1 MDFEFLKKLSLPSF
15 PNFLLGG
22 RRSFV
27 GIDIGFSSVKVVQL
41 RKESERAILE
51 TYGELR
57 TAPYLKNVDG
67 NGIGSGFLRFRDSD
81 IIEMLADILR
91 EANVTA
97 NQAVFAVPSTSSF
110 ITVAEL
116 PTADRDEVAKA
127 IQFEARR
134 YIPIPISEVLLDWQ
148 IIDEGDTAETGP
160 VAKTKVI
167 LVAVPKDVIG
177 KFERVAKGANLTLTG
192 LEIETFSM
200 VRSLMANDKTITA
213 LINYGSQS
221 STVTVVDERVVMLSH
236 SIDRGSNE
244 LTSALAR
251 GLNITLERAEAFKTE
266 VGISERPEDREVAS
280 VMSPLIELL
289 FSEIDRI
296 LGSYNRKTERRIE
309 RVVITGGGSRIKGL
323 IDYTAKRF
331 GLETIQVN
339 PFSRVTYPA
348 FMQPI
353 LKDIGPSFATAVG
366 LALRNI
372 TPK

>member
-1 MDFEFLKKLSLPSF
+1 M
-15 PNFLLGG
+15 
-22 RRSFV
+22 

-280 VMSPLIELL
+280 IMSPLIELL